1 MPADINE
8 IKELAKRFSPDQI
21 ESCIIQQMKTGENV
35 CLRNESTEYTIG
47 ELTKAEFIR
56 GLTEKGMGLADAMRE
71 LARRMRLIQAGKE
84 GEGK

>member
-1 MPADINE
+1 MPSDISE
-8 IKELAKRFSPDQI
+8 IKELAKRFNPDQI
-21 ESCIIQQMKTGENV
+21 ESCIVQQMKTGENV
-35 CLRNESTEYTIG
+35 CLRSQSTEFIIS
-47 ELTKAEFIR
+47 ELAKAEFIR